1 MFEIAVCFFLYGFV
15 MIINVELEKK
25 EKFAIFLTLGVEEN
39 KNSFRRHK

>member
-25 EKFAIFLTLGVEEN
+25 RKICYIVVGYE
-39 KNSFRRHK
+39 SY

>member
-25 EKFAIFLTLGVEEN
+25 EKFAIV
-39 KNSFRRHK
+39 